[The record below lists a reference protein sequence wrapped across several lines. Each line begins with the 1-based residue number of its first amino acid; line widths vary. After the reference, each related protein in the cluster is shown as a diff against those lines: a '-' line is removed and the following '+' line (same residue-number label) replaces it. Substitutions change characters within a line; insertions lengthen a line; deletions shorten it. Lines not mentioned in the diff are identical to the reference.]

1 MMNLY
6 DEGGNRKKEDGLIL
20 MRYPIGLAQY
30 FITKFSYNDFIQ
42 PCAGLEVTTAGVQI
56 RPEKSSDHSFDSKLT
71 SPRKCYIV
79 LWIFL

>member
-20 MRYPIGLAQY
+20 MWYPIGLAQY

-42 PCAGLEVTTAGVQI
+42 PCPGLEVTIAGVQI

-79 LWIFL
+79 L